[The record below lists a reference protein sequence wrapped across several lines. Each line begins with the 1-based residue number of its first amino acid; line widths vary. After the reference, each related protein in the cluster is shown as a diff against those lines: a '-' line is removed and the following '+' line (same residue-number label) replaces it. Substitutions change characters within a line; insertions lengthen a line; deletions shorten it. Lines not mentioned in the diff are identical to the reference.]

1 MSEKKSNIKTLVL
14 AIVAGVFAVSTVI
27 LSIMVISKAS
37 ESSSLIQIISSKN
50 EQISGLEK
58 DKEHLRILAK
68 NYCFMYVYK
77 DPKKETFCMNQ
88 IDDDIE
94 HWDEYSNS
102 K

>member
-14 AIVAGVFAVSTVI
+14 AIVAGVFAVSTVV

-58 DKEHLRILAK
+58 DKEHLRILAH
-68 NYCFMYVYK
+68 NYCYMYIYR

-88 IDDDIE
+88 VDNYIE
-94 HWDEYSNS
+94 NWDELLDSE
-102 K
+102 